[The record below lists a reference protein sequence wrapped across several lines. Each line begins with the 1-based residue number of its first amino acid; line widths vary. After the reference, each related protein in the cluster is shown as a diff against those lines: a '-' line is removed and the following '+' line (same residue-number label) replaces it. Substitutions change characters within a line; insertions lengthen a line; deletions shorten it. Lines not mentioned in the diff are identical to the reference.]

1 MVWSSPLG
9 YETREIINNWDAV
22 LVKEQKNRSIKMF
35 LGSGSFVMYFE
46 FEGNIYACNENSRVT
61 YSKIIKPNEEGDESW
76 GKEATMTAFNLSNAV
91 RGKPAQEI
99 FDYEDM
105 KNISVISKDEAYN
118 KLVELAEDAK
128 QSEMTSGMK
137 GIFQMLKGIKK

>member
-1 MVWSSPLG
+1 MVWATEYG
-9 YETREIINNWDAV
+9 YDAREMIDKYDAV
-22 LVKEQKNRSIKMF
+22 LIREQKNRSIKMF
-35 LGSGSFVMYFE
+35 LESGGFVMYFE
-46 FEGNIYACNENSRVT
+46 FDGSVYACNENSRVT